1 MPLHEMFDCKAREL
15 GTSDPEIAEAV
26 VVAAALRAGEV
37 ITHGT
42 HAMKGTGTAF
52 SPASNKSGR
61 ESFLKTLSAAT
72 AAMVTRT
79 RTALL
84 VVPIPPSQR

>member
-1 MPLHEMFDCKAREL
+1 MDEMFDCKAREQ
-15 GTSDPEIAEAV
+15 GASDPEIAEAV
-26 VVAAALRAGEV
+26 LVATTLRAGGV

-72 AAMVTRT
+72 SAMVTRM

-84 VVPIPPSQR
+84 AAPIPPSRR